1 MYCPNCKQ
9 EYDGKFCPECGT
21 KLFEKPAANGVSL
34 DLGDANAISGGLHVS
49 DSHDVHNI
57 QNTSN
62 TTIENRRSV
71 VNSHTVNNS
80 TVYEAQKTK
89 AEIQQENE
97 NLFLKAVQERLS
109 DGVLEQRELAEL
121 NVMAEAP
128 TYIYL
133 RNLYE
138 KEGRDFSALISSAD
152 FLSR

>member
-21 KLFEKPAANGVSL
+21 KLFEKPAARGVSL
-34 DLGDANAISGGLHVS
+34 NLGDANAISGGLHVS

-57 QNTSN
+57 QNISN
-62 TTIENRRSV
+62 TTIDNRSSV

-89 AEIQQENE
+89 VEIQQDNE
-97 NLFLKAVQERLS
+97 NQFLQTVQEHFA
-109 DGVLEQRELAEL
+109 DGILNQCELAEL

-152 FLSR
+152 FL

>member
-21 KLFEKPAANGVSL
+21 KLFEKPAASGVSL

-62 TTIENRRSV
+62 TTIDNRSSV
-71 VNSHTVNNS
+71 DNSHTVNNS

-97 NLFLKAVQERLS
+97 NTNQRVRFVRMAAREGYP
-109 DGVLEQRELAEL
+109 DGYVINRKKIQR
-121 NVMAEAP
+121 M
-128 TYIYL
+128 I
-133 RNLYE
+133 
-138 KEGRDFSALISSAD
+138 AL
-152 FLSR
+152 

>member
-1 MYCPNCKQ
+1 MIRMMCTT
-9 EYDGKFCPECGT
+9 FRI
-21 KLFEKPAANGVSL
+21 PA
-34 DLGDANAISGGLHVS
+34 
-49 DSHDVHNI
+49 
-57 QNTSN
+57 

-89 AEIQQENE
+89 VEIQQDNE
-97 NLFLKAVQERLS
+97 NQFLQTVQERLS
-109 DGVLEQRELAEL
+109 DGVLEQRELAVL

-152 FLSR
+152 FL